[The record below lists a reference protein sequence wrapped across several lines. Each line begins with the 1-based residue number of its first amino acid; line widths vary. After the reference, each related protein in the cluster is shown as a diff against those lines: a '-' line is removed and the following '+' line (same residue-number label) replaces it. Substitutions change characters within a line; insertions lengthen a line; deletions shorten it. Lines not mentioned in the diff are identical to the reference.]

1 MPSRGLHWEKTA
13 RTRVQEELVPRLSW
27 ALPCALGTFADL
39 TLYSSAVIN

>member
-1 MPSRGLHWEKTA
+1 MPSRGLHWEKTS
-13 RTRVQEELVPRLSW
+13 RTRVQEELVLHLSW